1 MESSFLI
8 QVSSLMKKTH
18 EIGMLKVT
26 IILLP
31 FMKKENKQEKV
42 CKRLLLHFHHYPH
55 QLMKFP
61 QHHPLLEAQVKRTPC
76 LRSLQ
81 DIYEVT
87 KNQNDLTLFFFF
99 AHDEK

>member
-1 MESSFLI
+1 MESSLLI
-8 QVSSLMKKTH
+8 HVSSLMKKKH

-55 QLMKFP
+55 QLMKFL
-61 QHHPLLEAQVKRTPC
+61 QHHPLLEAQVKMTPS

-87 KNQNDLTLFFFF
+87 ENQNDLTLFFF